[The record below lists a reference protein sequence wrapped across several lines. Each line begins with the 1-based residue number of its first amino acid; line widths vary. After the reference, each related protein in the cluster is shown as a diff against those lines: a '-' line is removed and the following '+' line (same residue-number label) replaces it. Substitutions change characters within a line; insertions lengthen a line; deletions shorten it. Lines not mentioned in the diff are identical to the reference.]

1 MAPVRRYLRISKY
14 SVLEC
19 RIYLDNPALA
29 QSWLL
34 NPRNPILPK
43 VIESIRPLVLPKLR
57 EERERSRKKSTKKK
71 VVKDVVVT
79 GIFIGLRGLCQFETD
94 LHRPDDFEVSIF
106 LMETATRHS
115 LVTKTKHFREKLP
128 RMESNSTK
136 LISETDRTAV
146 DVDAENYEPVLREE
160 EDDDGGIDLADIPSA
175 DTVRRSKR
183 QRRRPDRDGDGD
195 VDASDDD
202 ETALAIEIDS
212 DTEAPPHKR
221 HRGPVTLSD
230 GTLDADDDKKKL
242 AMDVSY
248 EGFAIYGQVLCL
260 VVKKRDS
267 GKTPHSSN
275 RASGAAASAGVS
287 GSRPEGQAMMENW
300 ISSTQMPVGEEVS

>member
-34 NPRNPILPK
+34 NPRNPILPQ

-57 EERERSRKKSTKKK
+57 EERERSKKKSTKKK
-71 VVKDVVVT
+71 VVKDVVVA
-79 GIFIGLRGLCQFETD
+79 
-94 LHRPDDFEVSIF
+94 DDFEVSIF

-115 LVTKTKHFREKLP
+115 LLTKTKHFREKLP
-128 RMESNSTK
+128 RMESNSSK

-146 DVDAENYEPVLREE
+146 DVDAEDYEPVLRQ
-160 EDDDGGIDLADIPSA
+160 EDDDDGIGLADIPSV

-195 VDASDDD
+195 GDGDVGASDDD

-221 HRGPVTLSD
+221 HRGPGALSD
-230 GTLDADDDKKKL
+230 ETPDADDDKKKL

-275 RASGAAASAGVS
+275 RAGGAAASAGVS

-300 ISSTQMPVGEEVS
+300 ISSQMPVGEEVS

>member
-34 NPRNPILPK
+34 NSRKPILPQ

-57 EERERSRKKSTKKK
+57 EEKERSKKKSTKKK
-71 VVKDVVVT
+71 GIKDVVVT
-79 GIFIGLRGLCQFETD
+79 
-94 LHRPDDFEVSIF
+94 DDFEVSIF

-115 LVTKTKHFREKLP
+115 LLSKTKHFREKLPP

-146 DVDAENYEPVLREE
+146 DVDAEDHVPALRV
-160 EDDDGGIDLADIPSA
+160 EDDDDGIGLADIPA
-175 DTVRRSKR
+175 MDTVRRSKR
-183 QRRRPDRDGDGD
+183 QRRRPGRNDDSDID
-195 VDASDDD
+195 VDASDED
-202 ETALAIEIDS
+202 ETASAIEIDS

-221 HRGPVTLSD
+221 RRGPAGLSD
-230 GTLDADDDKKKL
+230 ETPDEDDDNKKKL

-260 VVKKRDS
+260 VVKKRDG

-275 RASGAAASAGVS
+275 RAGGAAPSGGVS